1 MELAWP
7 GPRRAHNSVAA
18 AKVPHRRSPDALL
31 PQVESKSGMSY
42 FMPYYM
48 ATSREQKWY
57 VTKCSIILPQ
67 REQKWILQKKE
78 KGEGNYKDKDK

>member
-7 GPRRAHNSVAA
+7 GPRGAHNSVAA

-42 FMPYYM
+42 FMPYYI
-48 ATSREQKWY
+48 ATKRAKVDSA
-57 VTKCSIILPQ
+57 
-67 REQKWILQKKE
+67 KKE
-78 KGEGNYKDKDK
+78 KGEGNYKDKDEDK

>member
-42 FMPYYM
+42 FMPYYI
-48 ATSREQKWY
+48 ATKRAKVDSA
-57 VTKCSIILPQ
+57 
-67 REQKWILQKKE
+67 KKRE
-78 KGEGNYKDKDK
+78 KGEGNHKDKEKVGVGKN

>member
-1 MELAWP
+1 MRLGVELAWP

-42 FMPYYM
+42 FMPYYI
-48 ATSREQKWY
+48 ATKRAKVDSAKKRE
-57 VTKCSIILPQ
+57 
-67 REQKWILQKKE
+67 R
-78 KGEGNYKDKDK
+78 